1 MVTPQLK
8 VFRLNQEAKIP
19 ERATERSACFDI
31 RSCLIDGEEV
41 HGFNSRNVKFSQKV
55 VDGKIRIKSQD
66 RIMIPTGLILDI
78 PDGYSVRFHPRS
90 GTALKQGL
98 ILANCEGVV
107 DSDYVE
113 QSFIILMNT
122 SDEMIVISH
131 GDRICQAE
139 LFKDQELVIVETMEK
154 PSQKTDRAGGF
165 GSTGT
170 K

>member
-1 MVTPQLK
+1 MSIADLK
-8 VFRLNQEAKIP
+8 VFRLNENAQIP

-31 RSCLIDGEEV
+31 RACLVDGETV
-41 HGFNSRNVKFSQKV
+41 SGFNARNVSFSQKV
-55 VDGKIRIKSQD
+55 VNGKIRIKAQD
-66 RIMIPTGLILDI
+66 RILVPTGLILDI
-78 PDGYSVRFHPRS
+78 PVGYSVRFHPRS

-113 QSFIILMNT
+113 QSFIIIMNT
-122 SDEMIVISH
+122 SDEMITINH

-139 LFKDQELVIVETMEK
+139 LVEDLEHTITETTIR
-154 PSQKTDRAGGF
+154 PVQKTDRSGGF